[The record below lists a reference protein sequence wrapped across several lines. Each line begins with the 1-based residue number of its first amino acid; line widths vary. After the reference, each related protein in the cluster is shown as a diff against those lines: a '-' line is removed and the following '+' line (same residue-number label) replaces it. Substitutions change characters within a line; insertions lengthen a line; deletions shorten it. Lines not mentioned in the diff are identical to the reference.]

1 MIECLG
7 DNPDREGLVHTPER
21 YAKAMLEL
29 TRGYSDNPTDLVNDA
44 IFNEDGQ
51 LVIVQD
57 INFFSLCE
65 HHVLPFVGKVW
76 YDEASLLFEYSRFL
90 KIHIGYIPNG
100 KVLGLSKFA
109 RIAEAYSRRLQVQE
123 RLTKEVADEIEKIL
137 TPLGVAV
144 VIEATH
150 FCMSMRGV
158 KKPGAVT
165 KTTWMSG
172 LLKKD
177 KAARQEFYALL
188 NH

>member
-29 TRGYSDNPTDLVNDA
+29 TRGYFDDPTDLVNDA

-51 LVIVQD
+51 LVIVKD
-57 INFFSLCE
+57 IDFFSLCE

-76 YDEASLLFEYSRFL
+76 YDQASLPFKYSRFL

-109 RIAEAYSRRLQVQE
+109 RIAEAYSCRLQVQE
-123 RLTKEVADEIEKIL
+123 RLTKEVADAIEKIL
-137 TPLGVAV
+137 DPLGVAV
-144 VIEATH
+144 IIEATH

-158 KKPGAVT
+158 KKSAVT

-188 NH
+188 HH